1 MRLLDRV
8 VLALLTL
15 SLCWVPAARAKGPE
29 KERTHRGAFFV
40 ELPAGARRV
49 GLRADYE
56 PGARTLTVSAPGK
69 AESPPQV
76 VALPAHPGGAVRS
89 QLLDLVGGEHALVL
103 RFGAPDPYVLVLL
116 APLAEAAASLDAVV
130 VLKGLMSTAP
140 SGGASLD
147 VAPGADGDR
156 LILSEPAEAS
166 AGLCGRAAKH
176 TRALDPV
183 RGRFVRVGVPV
194 LGADERKRAKKLQ
207 ARADSADES
216 SAKANVYLGP
226 WPSAYETDEL
236 DAPNLTDGRLQAS
249 ATPYEVVDLSLATKA
264 GLKSL
269 VVRVKEGR
277 AADASF
283 DLWLLTEQAVFEI
296 DTSSVRENGQFVVDV
311 PATSAEGCL
320 GLTVGVGSPFV
331 EVHGR
336 VSREDAERTEW
347 VGREQV
353 LARPSVVPALA
364 RDYAALPPT
373 GRTHAEELARL
384 AEPGDAAGFWV
395 RQSLDGGEGERARG
409 LARLRSAPDGGIG
422 ALSRALGVAAPKDE
436 LPLAQLLADISPP
449 AAVRP
454 IAGRLGQ
461 RSAARR
467 LELRKVVWG
476 MASQPEAL
484 AEVGRVLED
493 AKVPRAQKVEVL
505 RAIAPVAMTL
515 QPKARAHALDL
526 LTTASFREAY
536 VLITAALQLAPHLPE
551 ARAVLLGWLDG
562 TRLELGP
569 VERAALR
576 TEVLEAA
583 KNDQVQAGFLAEQ
596 STALLTDPFVRVRV
610 AAAGYLELTPTPRAS
625 EALMAGLRKD
635 DFPRVREATLGA
647 LGSLRDDPKLAPDVE
662 EAMIRALAKDDAP
675 SVRGRAAR
683 TLDRLPRPGTTAA
696 LRRSL
701 DKDDSAQVRAEAAR
715 ALGLVCDQEALGS
728 LTSAARG
735 LTKGARDEADVRLG
749 LNAVTALARLDPPD
763 LDKRLQPLTADS
775 VPGPLRS
782 RVESAIQSGR
792 GGCAT
797 AKER

>member
-40 ELPAGARRV
+40 ELPAGARRAS
-49 GLRADYE
+49 LRADYE
-56 PGARTLTVSAPGK
+56 PGARTLTVSVPGR

-76 VALPAHPGGAVRS
+76 VALPAHSGGPVRS

-116 APLAEAAASLDAVV
+116 APLAEAAASLDGVV
-130 VLKGLMSTAP
+130 VLKGLMSTAS
-140 SGGASLD
+140 SGGTSLE

-156 LILSEPAEAS
+156 LILSEPGAAS

-194 LGADERKRAKKLQ
+194 LGADERKRAKKLE
-207 ARADSADES
+207 ARADNDES
-216 SAKANVYLGP
+216 GAEANVYLGP
-226 WPSAYETDEL
+226 WPSAYETEEF
-236 DAPNLTDGRLQAS
+236 DAPKLTDGRLLAS
-249 ATPYEVVDLSLATKA
+249 AAPYEVADLSLLAKA

-269 VVRVKEGR
+269 VVRVKEGQ

-283 DLWLLTEQAVFEI
+283 DLWLLTEHAVFEV
-296 DTSSVRENGQFVVDV
+296 DTSSVRGRAQFVVDV

-331 EVHGR
+331 EVYGR
-336 VSREDAERTEW
+336 VPRQDAQRMEW

-364 RDYAALPPT
+364 RDYAGLAPT

-384 AEPGDAAGFWV
+384 AEPGDAEGFWV

-409 LARLRSAPDGGIG
+409 LARLRSASDGGVG
-422 ALSRALGVAAPKDE
+422 ALSRAVGAAEPKDE
-436 LPLAQLLADISPP
+436 LPLAQLLADTSAP

-467 LELRKVVWG
+467 LELRKLVWG

-493 AKVPRAQKVEVL
+493 AKVPRGQKVELL
-505 RAIAPVAMTL
+505 RAVAPAAMKL
-515 QPKARAHALDL
+515 QAKTRAEVLGL

-536 VLITAALQLAPHLPE
+536 VLAAAALQLAPHVPE
-551 ARAVLLGWLDG
+551 ARAVVLGWLDG
-562 TRLELGP
+562 SRLDLGL

-576 TEVLEAA
+576 TEILEAA
-583 KNDQVQAGFLAEQ
+583 KNDQLRAGFLAEQ

-610 AAAGYLELTPTPRAS
+610 AAAGYLELVPTPRAT
-625 EALMAGLRKD
+625 EPLLKGLRKD

-662 EAMIRALAKDDAP
+662 EAMIRALAKDDVP
-675 SVRGRAAR
+675 SVRARAAR

-715 ALGLVCDQEALGS
+715 ALGLVCDQEALGG
-728 LTSAARG
+728 LTKAARG

-749 LNAVTALARLDPPD
+749 LNAVTALARLNPAD
-763 LDKRLQPLTADS
+763 LDKRLEPLTAES
-775 VPGPLRS
+775 VPGPLRG

-792 GGCAT
+792 SGCAT
-797 AKER
+797 ASER